1 MDGETL
7 IADLSKIR
15 SRLRVT
21 GADRV
26 EFLHGQ
32 CTNDICK
39 LRTGESCYAAFLN
52 AKGKM
57 RGEGQ
62 VICLAD
68 AFLLEVNPGLAPSLE
83 KFIITEDVTVE
94 DVSASMVE
102 WLVVGG
108 EASMLPPQIVTFQ
121 HPLGCGVI
129 SDGPA
134 PWEVMA
140 KAEELSRIEPPV
152 PDEAALFGE
161 TSIINH
167 VTTIIPA
174 EALEVLR
181 IEAAVPKWGVDMDE
195 NTIPNEAGLE
205 ARAISYDK
213 GCYIGQETIARIKT
227 YGHVN
232 RRLVQIAIGSQ
243 APKAF
248 GVPPIPG
255 RGDKPSAGTLPAI
268 PARGDKIF
276 AEGREVG
283 QVTSAARSLRLGK
296 PLALGYVRRE
306 FATAGAK
313 LNWNNETAEVLRIC
327 GE

>member
-1 MDGETL
+1 MSNETL
-7 IADLSKIR
+7 IADLSGER
-15 SRLRVT
+15 SRLRVSGT
-21 GADRV
+21 DRV

-32 CTNDICK
+32 CTNDIK
-39 LRTGESCYAAFLN
+39 RLRVGESCYAAFLN

-62 VICLAD
+62 LICLAD
-68 AFLLEVNPGLAPSLE
+68 AFLLEVNPELAPSLE
-83 KFIITEDVTVE
+83 KFIITEDVAIE
-94 DVSASMVE
+94 DVSALMGE
-102 WLVVGG
+102 WLVVGDEVG
-108 EASMLPPQIVTFQ
+108 GAPAQALTFQ
-121 HPLGCGVI
+121 LPLGLVVI
-129 SDGPA
+129 SASPMMGT
-134 PWEVMA
+134 V
-140 KAEELSRIEPPV
+140 
-152 PDEAALFGE
+152 G
-161 TSIINH
+161 
-167 VTTIIPA
+167 A

-181 IEAAVPKWGVDMDE
+181 IEAAVPKWGMDMDE

-232 RRLVQIAIGSQ
+232 RRLAQIAI
-243 APKAF
+243 
-248 GVPPIPG
+248 
-255 RGDKPSAGTLPAI
+255 AGESV
-268 PARGDKIF
+268 PARGDKIL

-283 QVTSAARSLRLGK
+283 QVTSAIRSSRLGK

-313 LNWNNETAEVLRIC
+313 LNWNNETAEVLRVC

>member
-1 MDGETL
+1 MDSETL
-7 IADLSKIR
+7 IADLSGSR

-21 GADRV
+21 GVDRV
-26 EFLHGQ
+26 DFLQGQ
-32 CTNDICK
+32 CTNDVRH
-39 LRTGESCYAAFLN
+39 LRPGESCYAAFLN

-83 KFIITEDVTVE
+83 KFIITEDVTIE
-94 DVSASMVE
+94 DVSALMGE
-102 WLVVGG
+102 WLIIGDEVGEVSQQAMIFQYPFGLVVIGDK
-108 EASMLPPQIVTFQ
+108 PVTET
-121 HPLGCGVI
+121 I
-129 SDGPA
+129 S
-134 PWEVMA
+134 
-140 KAEELSRIEPPV
+140 
-152 PDEAALFGE
+152 
-161 TSIINH
+161 
-167 VTTIIPA
+167 A

-205 ARAISYDK
+205 ARAISYEK

-232 RRLVQIAIGSQ
+232 RRLVQVAMEGES
-243 APKAF
+243 
-248 GVPPIPG
+248 VPV
-255 RGDKPSAGTLPAI
+255 RGDKLL
-268 PARGDKIF
+268 

-283 QVTSAARSLRLGK
+283 QVTSAVRSLRLGK

-306 FATAGAK
+306 FATTGTK
-313 LNWNNETAEVLRIC
+313 LNSNKETAEVLRVC

>member
-1 MDGETL
+1 MDCETL

-83 KFIITEDVTVE
+83 KFIITEDVTIE
-94 DVSASMVE
+94 DVSASAGE
-102 WLVVGG
+102 WLVVGDKVDKVPA
-108 EASMLPPQIVTFQ
+108 EAVTFQ
-121 HPLGCGVI
+121 HPLGWGVI
-129 SDGPA
+129 SGGH
-134 PWEVMA
+134 MT
-140 KAEELSRIEPPV
+140 
-152 PDEAALFGE
+152 E
-161 TSIINH
+161 TIG
-167 VTTIIPA
+167 A
-174 EALEVLR
+174 EALETLR
-181 IEAAVPKWGVDMDE
+181 IETAVPKWGVDMDE

-232 RRLVQIAIGSQ
+232 RRLVQIAV
-243 APKAF
+243 A
-248 GVPPIPG
+248 GV
-255 RGDKPSAGTLPAI
+255 SV
-268 PARGDKIF
+268 PARGDKIC

-283 QVTSAARSLRLGK
+283 QVTSAVRSLRLGK
-296 PLALGYVRRE
+296 LLALGYVRRE
-306 FATAGAK
+306 FARAGAK
-313 LNWNNETAEVLRIC
+313 LNWNNETAEVLRVC

>member
-1 MDGETL
+1 MSSEAL
-7 IADLSKIR
+7 IADLSETR

-26 EFLHGQ
+26 DFLQGQ
-32 CTNDICK
+32 CTNDIRR
-39 LRTGESCYAAFLN
+39 LQPGESCYAAFLN

-83 KFIITEDVTVE
+83 KFIITEDVAIE
-94 DVSASMVE
+94 DVSGSMGE
-102 WLVVGG
+102 WVVIGDEPSEVPG
-108 EASMLPPQIVTFQ
+108 KAMTFQ
-121 HPLGCGVI
+121 HPLGWGVI
-129 SDGPA
+129 SEGPMTGTI
-134 PWEVMA
+134 EV
-140 KAEELSRIEPPV
+140 
-152 PDEAALFGE
+152 
-161 TSIINH
+161 
-167 VTTIIPA
+167 

-232 RRLVQIAIGSQ
+232 RRLVQVAVTGEN
-243 APKAF
+243 
-248 GVPPIPG
+248 VPV
-255 RGDKPSAGTLPAI
+255 RGDKL
-268 PARGDKIF
+268 F
-276 AEGREVG
+276 VEGREVG
-283 QVTSAARSLRLGK
+283 QVTSAVRSSRLGK

-313 LNWNNETAEVLRIC
+313 LNWNNETAEVLRVC